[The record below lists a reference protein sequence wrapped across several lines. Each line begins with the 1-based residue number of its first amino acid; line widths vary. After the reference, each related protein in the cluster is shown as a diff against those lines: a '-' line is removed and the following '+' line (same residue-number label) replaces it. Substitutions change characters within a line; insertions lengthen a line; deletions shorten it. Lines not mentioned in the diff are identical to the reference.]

1 MNRVKA
7 YIRLLKWKINQN
19 AKINSAVYTETVN
32 EEELLT
38 DFNFQPHLG
47 WMKEE
52 KQSAVNS

>member
-1 MNRVKA
+1 MKRIKA

-19 AKINSAVYTETVN
+19 YQTNSTVYTEINN

-52 KQSAVNS
+52 K